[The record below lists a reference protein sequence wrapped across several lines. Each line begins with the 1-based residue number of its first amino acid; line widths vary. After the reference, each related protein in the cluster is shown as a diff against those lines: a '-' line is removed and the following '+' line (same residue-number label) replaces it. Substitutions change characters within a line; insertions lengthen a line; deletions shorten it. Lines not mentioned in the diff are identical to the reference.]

1 MKKITL
7 LLTICLLI
15 SGCQLNEGKIEA
27 SDSSADDVIVTAD
40 AVITSDSIYTE
51 PSEISVQ
58 TIETSAGETEIT
70 ESIYVPDYEVR
81 PMDFDLSFDDVFNI
95 WIEYIGIDMN
105 SIVDGDTVN
114 HSVDYNDYHIN
125 YEPDYQAYVQH
136 MSVPNSEG
144 YSYFNPSEVDYHIIR
159 YLRIDDLIIYEFD
172 SQAWAEEGFR
182 TFSDDAVINDTETDD
197 SSLIDGY
204 CFIYR
209 TDSYGSY
216 YDAFY
221 YWDNYVLK
229 YGYNFVYGNPDSYDR
244 YINLCELLGLP
255 TSDYITQNYFGN

>member
-125 YEPDYQAYVQH
+125 YEPDYQAYVQYLTEPA
-136 MSVPNSEG
+136 SDGNIYTSAT
-144 YSYFNPSEVDYHIIR
+144 EVDYHIIR
-159 YLRIDDLIIYEFD
+159 DLRVDNCFVYEFD
-172 SQAWAEEGFR
+172 SQEWAEECFR
-182 TFSDDAVINDTETDD
+182 TLTNDAVVNDTQIND
-197 SSLIDGY
+197 SSLANGY
-204 CFIYR
+204 CFIYE
-209 TDSYGSY
+209 TESYGSGFT
-216 YDAFY
+216 AIY
-221 YWDNYVLK
+221 YWGNCVLK
-229 YGYNFVYGNPDSYDR
+229 YSYNFNCGDPDSYDR
-244 YINLCELLGLP
+244 YIDLCNVLSLP